1 MNIISG
7 IYNDNSIRVGI
18 VASRFNEIIVS
29 KLIDGAVDGLSRH
42 GVDLDTVD
50 LAWVPGA
57 FEVPLTAQKMAQS
70 GRYDAV
76 ICLGAVIRGETDH
89 YEHVASE
96 VTKGIAQVALRA
108 DIPILYGILT
118 TDTVEQALNRA
129 GLKAGNKGFE
139 CAMDAI
145 ELTNLFKKLKKLSV
159 DISEKNYDNIEV
171 KFLSMGMTGDYMVA
185 LEEGANFV
193 RVGTGI
199 FGKR

>member
-145 ELTNLFKKLKKLSV
+145 ELTK
-159 DISEKNYDNIEV
+159 
-171 KFLSMGMTGDYMVA
+171 
-185 LEEGANFV
+185 
-193 RVGTGI
+193 
-199 FGKR
+199 

>member
-7 IYNDNSIRVGI
+7 LYNEKDIRVGI

-29 KLIDGAVDGLSRH
+29 KLIDGAADGLSRH
-42 GVDLDTVD
+42 GVNLDTVD

-57 FEVPLTAQKMAQS
+57 FEIPLAAQKMAES

-96 VTKGIAQVALRA
+96 VTKGVAQVSLKA
-108 DIPILYGILT
+108 DIPVLYGILT
-118 TDTVEQALNRA
+118 TDTVEQALIRA

-139 CAMDAI
+139 CAMDAL
-145 ELTNLFKKLKKLSV
+145 ELASLYKKLS
-159 DISEKNYDNIEV
+159 
-171 KFLSMGMTGDYMVA
+171 
-185 LEEGANFV
+185 
-193 RVGTGI
+193 R
-199 FGKR
+199 

>member
-139 CAMDAI
+139 CAMD
-145 ELTNLFKKLKKLSV
+145 LSL
-159 DISEKNYDNIEV
+159 IHI
-171 KFLSMGMTGDYMVA
+171 
-185 LEEGANFV
+185 
-193 RVGTGI
+193 
-199 FGKR
+199 

>member
-139 CAMDAI
+139 CAQGAI
-145 ELTNLFKKLKKLSV
+145 EMVNL
-159 DISEKNYDNIEV
+159 IR
-171 KFLSMGMTGDYMVA
+171 SM
-185 LEEGANFV
+185 E
-193 RVGTGI
+193 
-199 FGKR
+199 

>member
-7 IYNDNSIRVGI
+7 IYNDNSIHVGI

-145 ELTNLFKKLKKLSV
+145 ELTNLFKKLKK
-159 DISEKNYDNIEV
+159 
-171 KFLSMGMTGDYMVA
+171 
-185 LEEGANFV
+185 
-193 RVGTGI
+193 
-199 FGKR
+199 

>member
-7 IYNDNSIRVGI
+7 LYNEKDIRVGI

-29 KLIDGAVDGLSRH
+29 KLIDGAADGLSRH

-57 FEVPLTAQKMAQS
+57 FEIPLAAQKMAES

-96 VTKGIAQVALRA
+96 VTKGVAQVSLKA
-108 DIPILYGILT
+108 DIPVLYGILT

-139 CAMDAI
+139 CAMDVL
-145 ELTNLFKKLKKLSV
+145 ELASLYKKLS
-159 DISEKNYDNIEV
+159 
-171 KFLSMGMTGDYMVA
+171 
-185 LEEGANFV
+185 
-193 RVGTGI
+193 R
-199 FGKR
+199 

>member
-7 IYNDNSIRVGI
+7 LYNEKNIRVGI

-29 KLIDGAVDGLSRH
+29 KLIDGAADGLSRH

-57 FEVPLTAQKMAQS
+57 FEIPLAAQKMAES

-96 VTKGIAQVALRA
+96 VTKGVAQVSLKA
-108 DIPILYGILT
+108 DIPVLYGILT
-118 TDTVEQALNRA
+118 TDTVEQAFNRA

-139 CAMDAI
+139 RAMDAL
-145 ELTNLFKKLKKLSV
+145 ELASLYKKLS
-159 DISEKNYDNIEV
+159 
-171 KFLSMGMTGDYMVA
+171 
-185 LEEGANFV
+185 
-193 RVGTGI
+193 R
-199 FGKR
+199 

>member
-145 ELTNLFKKLKKLSV
+145 AVSYTHLTLPTTS
-159 DISEKNYDNIEV
+159 
-171 KFLSMGMTGDYMVA
+171 
-185 LEEGANFV
+185 
-193 RVGTGI
+193 RV
-199 FGKR
+199 

>member
-108 DIPILYGILT
+108 DMPILYGILT

-145 ELTNLFKKLKKLSV
+145 ELTNLFKKLKK
-159 DISEKNYDNIEV
+159 
-171 KFLSMGMTGDYMVA
+171 
-185 LEEGANFV
+185 
-193 RVGTGI
+193 
-199 FGKR
+199 